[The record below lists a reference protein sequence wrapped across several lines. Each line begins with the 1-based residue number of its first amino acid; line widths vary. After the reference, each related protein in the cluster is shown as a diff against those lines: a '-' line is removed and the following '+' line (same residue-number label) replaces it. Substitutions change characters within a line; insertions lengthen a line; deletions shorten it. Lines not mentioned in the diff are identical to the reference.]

1 MAAAPQGRVTRMID
15 LLVQD
20 VERLGRSTAATCV
33 SVVTYLIGSPN
44 SSRSVILQEKK
55 SGQ

>member
-15 LLVQD
+15 LPVQD

-33 SVVTYLIGSPN
+33 AFWHFPSL
-44 SSRSVILQEKK
+44 
-55 SGQ
+55 

>member
-20 VERLGRSTAATCV
+20 VERLGRSKAATCV
-33 SVVTYLIGSPN
+33 AVLTLPITVNLA
-44 SSRSVILQEKK
+44 RL
-55 SGQ
+55 